1 MLVWRII
8 LLVIVFL
15 IGFIIFCPFSIELEY
30 MEEVRLK
37 VGYIFPLIRILPKK
51 SSAEQDS
58 EEETDTEETHTD
70 ESEEETAETKKISV
84 KKSISQKKKKFRQ
97 VWEFT
102 KKQGLE
108 GIIELLKDITA
119 LILKLVDTIRR
130 HIVMKT
136 RLDLIVVGE
145 DAADTALKFGYA
157 CSAIYPLL
165 SLIDRHTKLKKH
177 EEYIDAGFKAEKT
190 QVRFLLKAHIM
201 PIFVIIGAVEAL
213 IDGIRIFRKIKQ

>member
-1 MLVWRII
+1 M
-8 LLVIVFL
+8 VIVFL

-30 MEEVRLK
+30 IDEVKIK
-37 VGYIFPLIRILPKK
+37 VGYIFPLIKILPKK
-51 SSAEQDS
+51 SSTEEES
-58 EEETDTEETHTD
+58 EEETDTEEADTD
-70 ESEEETAETKKISV
+70 ESEEETAETEKNSV
-84 KKSISQKKKKFRQ
+84 KKPKSKKKNKFRE
-97 VWEFT
+97 VWQFT
-102 KKQGLE
+102 KKQGLD
-108 GIIELLKDITA
+108 GMIELLKDITA

-201 PIFVIIGAVEAL
+201 PVFVIIGVVAAL

>member
-1 MLVWRII
+1 M
-8 LLVIVFL
+8 VIVFL

-30 MEEVRLK
+30 IDEVKIK
-37 VGYIFPLIRILPKK
+37 VGYIFPLIKILPKK
-51 SSAEQDS
+51 SSTEEES
-58 EEETDTEETHTD
+58 EEETDTEEADTD
-70 ESEEETAETKKISV
+70 ESEEETAETEKNSV
-84 KKSISQKKKKFRQ
+84 KKPKSKKKNKFRE
-97 VWEFT
+97 VWQFT
-102 KKQGLE
+102 KKQGLD
-108 GIIELLKDITA
+108 GMIELLKDITA

-136 RLDLIVVGE
+136 RLDLVVVGE

-201 PIFVIIGAVEAL
+201 PVFVIIGVVAAL

>member
-1 MLVWRII
+1 M
-8 LLVIVFL
+8 VIVFL

-30 MEEVRLK
+30 IDEVKIK
-37 VGYIFPLIRILPKK
+37 VGYIFPLIKILPKK
-51 SSAEQDS
+51 SSTEEES
-58 EEETDTEETHTD
+58 EEETDTEEADTD
-70 ESEEETAETKKISV
+70 ESEEETAETEKNSV
-84 KKSISQKKKKFRQ
+84 KKPKSKKKNKFRE
-97 VWEFT
+97 VWQFT
-102 KKQGLE
+102 KKQGLD
-108 GIIELLKDITA
+108 GMIELLKDITA

-136 RLDLIVVGE
+136 RLDLVVVGE

-165 SLIDRHTKLKKH
+165 SLIDRHTKLKKN

-201 PIFVIIGAVEAL
+201 PVFVIIGVVAAL
-213 IDGIRIFRKIKQ
+213 IDGIRIFGKIKR

>member
-1 MLVWRII
+1 
-8 LLVIVFL
+8 LVIVFL

-30 MEEVRLK
+30 IDEVKIK
-37 VGYIFPLIRILPKK
+37 VGYIFPLIKILPKK
-51 SSAEQDS
+51 SSTEEES
-58 EEETDTEETHTD
+58 EEETDTEEADTD
-70 ESEEETAETKKISV
+70 ESEEETAETEKNSV
-84 KKSISQKKKKFRQ
+84 KKPKSKKKNKFRE
-97 VWEFT
+97 VWQFT
-102 KKQGLE
+102 KKQGLD
-108 GIIELLKDITA
+108 GMIELLKDITA

-136 RLDLIVVGE
+136 RLDLVVVGE

-201 PIFVIIGAVEAL
+201 PVFVIIGVVAAL

>member
-1 MLVWRII
+1 M
-8 LLVIVFL
+8 VIVFL

-30 MEEVRLK
+30 RDEVKLK
-37 VGYIFPLIRILPKK
+37 VGYIFPLIKILPKK
-51 SSAEQDS
+51 SSTEEES
-58 EEETDTEETHTD
+58 EEETDTEESDTD
-70 ESEEETAETKKISV
+70 ESEEETAETEKTTG
-84 KKSISQKKKKFRQ
+84 KKSKSRKKNKFRE
-97 VWEFT
+97 VWQFT
-102 KKQGLE
+102 KKQGLD
-108 GIIELLKDITA
+108 GMIELLKDITA
-119 LILKLVDTIRR
+119 LILKLVDTIRQ

-136 RLDLIVVGE
+136 RLDLVVVGE

-201 PIFVIIGAVEAL
+201 PVFVIVGVVAAL
-213 IDGIRIFRKIKQ
+213 IDGIRIFRKIRQ

>member
-1 MLVWRII
+1 M
-8 LLVIVFL
+8 VIVFL

-30 MEEVRLK
+30 RDEVKLK
-37 VGYIFPLIRILPKK
+37 VGYIFPLIKILPKK
-51 SSAEQDS
+51 SSTEEES
-58 EEETDTEETHTD
+58 EEKTDTEETDTD
-70 ESEEETAETKKISV
+70 ESEEETAQTEKTTG
-84 KKSISQKKKKFRQ
+84 KKSKSRKKNKFRE
-97 VWEFT
+97 VWQFT
-102 KKQGLE
+102 KKQGLD
-108 GIIELLKDITA
+108 GIIELLKEIVA

-177 EEYIDAGFKAEKT
+177 EEYIDAGFKADKT

-201 PIFVIIGAVEAL
+201 PVFVIIGIVAAL

>member
-1 MLVWRII
+1 M
-8 LLVIVFL
+8 VIVFL

-30 MEEVRLK
+30 IDEVKIK
-37 VGYIFPLIRILPKK
+37 VGYIFPLIKILPKK
-51 SSAEQDS
+51 SSTEEES
-58 EEETDTEETHTD
+58 EEETDTEEADTD
-70 ESEEETAETKKISV
+70 ESEEETAETEKNSV
-84 KKSISQKKKKFRQ
+84 KKPKSKKKNKFRE
-97 VWEFT
+97 VWQFM
-102 KKQGLE
+102 KKQGLD
-108 GIIELLKDITA
+108 GMIELLKDITA

-136 RLDLIVVGE
+136 RLDLVVVGE

-165 SLIDRHTKLKKH
+165 SLIDRHTKLKKY
-177 EEYIDAGFKAEKT
+177 EEYIDAGFKADKT

-201 PIFVIIGAVEAL
+201 PVFVIIGVVAAL